1 MLLISV
7 AYALNKK
14 TQIKKACVPFNF
26 VAYSSLTKGGKFK
39 KSSFRVRF
47 GANDA
52 W

>member
-7 AYALNKK
+7 AYALNS
-14 TQIKKACVPFNF
+14 QIKKACVPFNF
-26 VAYSSLTKGGKFK
+26 VAYSSITKGGKFK
-39 KSSFRVRF
+39 KSSFRVLL